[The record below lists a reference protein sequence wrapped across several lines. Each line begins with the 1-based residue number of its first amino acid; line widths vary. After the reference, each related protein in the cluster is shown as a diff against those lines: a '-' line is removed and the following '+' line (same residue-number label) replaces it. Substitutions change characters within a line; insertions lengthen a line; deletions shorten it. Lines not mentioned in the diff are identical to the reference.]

1 MKLKDFMAAMQ
12 AIETD
17 RKLSKEVV
25 VDALQEALA
34 VHGDNPV
41 TGNGKQIRAGIADGN
56 TGLTTVHHW
65 HHSGGQRT
73 VCGHHAAV
81 KKQAAEY
88 YCRIIFS
95 HRLFP
100 RNYPARSPRFPA
112 SE

>member
-1 MKLKDFMAAMQ
+1 MSMPPAIANTFLFEMMKSKSKDVTLAA
-12 AIETD
+12 IY
-17 RKLSKEVV
+17 
-25 VDALQEALA
+25 ALGE
-34 VHGDNPV
+34 GR
-41 TGNGKQIRAGIADGN
+41 GNGKQIRAGIADGN

-65 HHSGGQRT
+65 HHGGGQRT
-73 VCGHHAAV
+73 VCGHHAAG
-81 KKQAAEY
+81 KKQAAKY

>member
-1 MKLKDFMAAMQ
+1 MLKFMLDTNICIFTMKNKPASVRERFNL
-12 AIETD
+12 
-17 RKLSKEVV
+17 
-25 VDALQEALA
+25 
-34 VHGDNPV
+34 NPV

-65 HHSGGQRT
+65 HHGGGQRT
-73 VCGHHAAV
+73 VCGHHAAG

>member
-1 MKLKDFMAAMQ
+1 MLHRDK
-12 AIETD
+12 
-17 RKLSKEVV
+17 
-25 VDALQEALA
+25 QEYHEHLFSG
-34 VHGDNPV
+34 V
-41 TGNGKQIRAGIADGN
+41 
-56 TGLTTVHHW
+56 TTVHHW
-65 HHSGGQRT
+65 HHGGGQRT
-73 VCGHHAAV
+73 VCGHHAAG